1 MLNSWLLIKKVGKDK
16 NLNKELFKYSVKV
29 MNKAGK
35 ISLYLLGQAPLK
47 LPKFVALITSS

>member
-1 MLNSWLLIKKVGKDK
+1 LLIKKVGKDK